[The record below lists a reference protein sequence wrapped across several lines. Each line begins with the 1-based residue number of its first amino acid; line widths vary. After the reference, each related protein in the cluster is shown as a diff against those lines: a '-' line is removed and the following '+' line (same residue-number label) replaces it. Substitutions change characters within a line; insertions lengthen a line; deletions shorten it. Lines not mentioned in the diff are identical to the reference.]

1 MADNSEEL
9 ISAYM
14 DEETSAFE
22 SRLCIHE
29 MVSDQSSRARWE
41 RYHIIR
47 DALQGNLP
55 TLMHSQF
62 SSDVME
68 KVLHEDSLNARIKLA
83 DLRFS
88 SRYLKPLGGF
98 ALAASVAT
106 LSFLGVRFINSETK
120 ATSPVVAQRSDDR
133 TPVRHHTQVSK
144 RTNPIPRQAWP
155 LTTKDEARLN
165 SYLVNH
171 AEYASRTG
179 IMPYVR
185 IVGYDINP
193 N

>member
-1 MADNSEEL
+1 MADKGEEL

-41 RYHIIR
+41 RYHVIR

-55 TLMHSQF
+55 TLMNSQF
-62 SSDVME
+62 GSDVME
-68 KVLHEDSLNARIKLA
+68 KIMCEDALNARIKLA

-88 SRYLKPLGGF
+88 ARYLKPLGGL

-106 LSFLGVRFINSETK
+106 LSFFGVRFINSDTK
-120 ATSPVVAQRSDDR
+120 VSSPVVAQSNYEGVAIHR
-133 TPVRHHTQVSK
+133 HTQVSK
-144 RTNPIPRQAWP
+144 VSNPISRQAWP

-171 AEYASRTG
+171 AEYAAKTG
-179 IMPYVR
+179 ITPYVR
-185 IVGYDINP
+185 IVGYDLNR